1 MYKISYICFKYI
13 HMKLLF
19 NYRYKKIS
27 GWIFYL
33 SLPIALY
40 AFLTNIWDEILVV
53 EVYDLFSYEKIF
65 VTEHTEDIIGS
76 PGFRWIE
83 NGLLNEIFISI
94 IIISGIINSFSKEKI
109 EDELIG
115 KLRTESLTLSLYIN
129 YGAILI
135 ANFLIYELTFI
146 YVLVFNLFAIL
157 LFFNLLFK
165 YKLYQH
171 YKN

>member
-1 MYKISYICFKYI
+1 MYKILYICFKHIY
-13 HMKLLF
+13 MKLLF
-19 NYRYKKIS
+19 NHKYKRIS

-33 SLPIALY
+33 TIPIALY
-40 AFLTNIWDEILVV
+40 TFLTSKWDDILIFK
-53 EVYDLFSYEKIF
+53 VYDLFPYEKIF
-65 VTEHTEDIIGS
+65 VTEHTENIIGS

-83 NGLLNEIFISI
+83 NGLVNEIFIAI
-94 IIISGIINSFSKEKI
+94 IIISGIINSFSKEKM

-115 KLRTESLTLSLYIN
+115 KLRNESLTLSLYIN

-146 YVLVFNLFAIL
+146 YVLVFNLFTIL

-171 YKN
+171 YKS

>member
-1 MYKISYICFKYI
+1 
-13 HMKLLF
+13 MKLLF
-19 NYRYKKIS
+19 NNRYKKIS

-33 SLPIALY
+33 SLPVALY
-40 AFLTNIWDEILVV
+40 AFLTSKWEDILVV
-53 EVYDLFSYEKIF
+53 KVYNYDLFSYEKIIT
-65 VTEHTEDIIGS
+65 TENTENIIGT
-76 PGFRWIE
+76 PGFTWIE
-83 NGLLNEIFISI
+83 NGLLNEIFIAI
-94 IIISGIINSFSKEKI
+94 IIISGIINSFSKEKM

-135 ANFLIYELTFI
+135 ANFLFYELTFFN
-146 YVLVFNLFAIL
+146 VLVFNLFTIL
-157 LFFNLLFK
+157 LFFNLIFK

>member
-1 MYKISYICFKYI
+1 
-13 HMKLLF
+13 MKLLF

-40 AFLTNIWDEILVV
+40 AFLTNKWDDILVV
-53 EVYDLFSYEKIF
+53 KVYDLFSYEKII
-65 VTEHTEDIIGS
+65 VTEYTENIIGS

-83 NGLLNEIFISI
+83 NGLLNEIFIAI
-94 IIISGIINSFSKEKI
+94 VIISGIINSFSKEQV
-109 EDELIG
+109 EDELIN
-115 KLRTESLTLSLYIN
+115 KLRVESLTLSLYIN
-129 YGAILI
+129 YGVILI

-146 YVLVFNLFAIL
+146 YVLVFNLFTIL

>member
-1 MYKISYICFKYI
+1 
-13 HMKLLF
+13 MKLLF

-33 SLPIALY
+33 SLPVALY
-40 AFLTNIWDEILVV
+40 AFLTSQWDNILIGK
-53 EVYDLFSYEKIF
+53 VYNLFSYEKIIT
-65 VTEHTEDIIGS
+65 TENTENIIGT
-76 PGFRWIE
+76 PGLTWIE
-83 NGLLNEIFISI
+83 NGLLNEIFIAI
-94 IIISGIINSFSKEKI
+94 IIISGIINSFSKEKM

-129 YGAILI
+129 YAVILL

-146 YVLVFNLFAIL
+146 YVLVFNLFTIL

>member
-1 MYKISYICFKYI
+1 
-13 HMKLLF
+13 MKLLF

-40 AFLTNIWDEILVV
+40 AFLTNKWDDVLVV
-53 EVYDLFSYEKIF
+53 KAYDLFSYEKIF
-65 VTEHTEDIIGS
+65 VTENTENIIGS
-76 PGFRWIE
+76 TGFKWIE
-83 NGLLNEIFISI
+83 NGLLNEIYITI
-94 IIISGIINSFSKEKI
+94 IIVSGIINSFSKEKF
-109 EDELIG
+109 EDELIA
-115 KLRTESLTLSLYIN
+115 KLRTESLTLSLYLN
-129 YGAILI
+129 YSVILI